1 MTISNTKCKASNG
14 ADVFLGLGQHLKPK
28 GKAELPE
35 VLLDVFSPQFYQLLE
50 PNVSY
55 STDYGLIDI
64 RATLEGI
71 EALPL
76 SNPPPPTV
84 RPMHSEALPSPI
96 HHRSFRDSEYMRGDT
111 QDKSQITKEKI
122 A

>member
-14 ADVFLGLGQHLKPK
+14 ADVFLGLGHNLKPR

-76 SNPPPPTV
+76 SNPPPPPTDAF
-84 RPMHSEALPSPI
+84 RGFAFAHPPQIIQRFGIHAGGHS
-96 HHRSFRDSEYMRGDT
+96 G
-111 QDKSQITKEKI
+111 
-122 A
+122 